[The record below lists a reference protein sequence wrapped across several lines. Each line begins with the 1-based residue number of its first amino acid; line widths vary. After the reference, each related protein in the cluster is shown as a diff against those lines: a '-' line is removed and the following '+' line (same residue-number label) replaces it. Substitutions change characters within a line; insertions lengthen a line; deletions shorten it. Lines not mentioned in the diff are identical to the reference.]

1 MKKLLILIL
10 SIACSS
16 QICLGQDKVM
26 PELPRNEFSL
36 SYGTISLMDIFVVIG
51 NAFAN
56 EECFFPVHMEGQ
68 YLRNINK
75 HIGLGFMTDYEYA
88 FTKKYE
94 MVKEYDSEGNVIS
107 KHKGDYT
114 GIDDKYTFATFNAV
128 ARIYWFNREHFGMY
142 SRAGVGAMALYDRD
156 EDDPDNKV
164 NWAFMPNLTPVGIEA
179 GSRTVRGYV
188 ELANI
193 WCLSFFNFGIKY
205 SF

>member
-1 MKKLLILIL
+1 
-10 SIACSS
+10 
-16 QICLGQDKVM
+16 
-26 PELPRNEFSL
+26 
-36 SYGTISLMDIFVVIG
+36 
-51 NAFAN
+51 
-56 EECFFPVHMEGQ
+56 
-68 YLRNINK
+68 
-75 HIGLGFMTDYEYA
+75 
-88 FTKKYE
+88 
-94 MVKEYDSEGNVIS
+94 
-107 KHKGDYT
+107 
-114 GIDDKYTFATFNAV
+114 
-128 ARIYWFNREHFGMY
+128 MY